1 MYYFKFKMDV
11 LLFSGIK
18 CRAALRWCSG
28 EQGGCGL
35 NSNLTCSPS
44 VWLLSVL
51 QLPLTVHV
59 GLTGSSKLS
68 AGLSASVGVLDL
80 LVQIVIPPST

>member
-1 MYYFKFKMDV
+1 MLGLARRLWVEFQPYM
-11 LLFSGIK
+11 FS
-18 CRAALRWCSG
+18 
-28 EQGGCGL
+28 
-35 NSNLTCSPS
+35 
-44 VWLLSVL
+44 LSLASLQVL

-68 AGLSASVGVLDL
+68 AGLSAGVEVLDL